1 MIVDLL
7 SLKINTPARSTP
19 PGRGFYQRE
28 EDALYVQAGGFIS
41 RKFFSELGAKYVRF
55 ELDLTGCLISIE
67 VTLPRR
73 RWQVQTDLVAP
84 VIAEPADVRWLD
96 FRSQIEEPEFI
107 TDEDRSSLLL
117 RFVRSDSQRWYT
129 LADSI
134 MVQVDDNDNL
144 MSLLITGIVEDLAGQ
159 QISAFRG
166 LIDRTLE
173 EDVTAN

>member
-55 ELDLTGCLISIE
+55 ELDLTGCLIAVE
-67 VTLPRR
+67 VTMPRR
-73 RWQVQTDLVAP
+73 RWQVQTDFVAP
-84 VIAEPADVRWLD
+84 VIAEPADIRWLD
-96 FRSQIEEPEFI
+96 FRSQMAEPEFI
-107 TDEDRSSLLL
+107 TNEDQSSLLL
-117 RFVRSDSQRWYT
+117 RFARSDSRRWYT

-134 MVQVDDNDNL
+134 LVQVDDNDRL
-144 MSLLITGIVEDLAGQ
+144 MSLLITDIVEDLAGR
-159 QISAFRG
+159 QISAFRS
-166 LIDRTLE
+166 LIDRSME
-173 EDVTAN
+173 EDVTAK